1 MLNFDYL
8 NDDLAFKQVFMH
20 NEILEDLITSFLN
33 YIGKNNNN
41 RLITELIPN
50 SYINP
55 DHKKFRSYY
64 GDLTATKDD
73 VIISIEMYKNKF
85 SQKDYNKSLGY
96 LCRLYSRQEKSIKTT
111 EYKKVISL
119 NFIKGNF
126 KRINNNIVNGYSLK
140 NSINNEEIND
150 NILMYLVRYDLI
162 DNIPY
167 KYEEERFITYLRI
180 IRSKSVK
187 DMKKY
192 AKGDKIM
199 EEIIKMLKE
208 WNIESD
214 RINYQRRID
223 EAKEE
228 GMERGI
234 EENKISTAKK
244 LIKLNASKEY
254 ILEITEIS
262 DKEYEKLVNH
272 K

>member
-180 IRSKSVK
+180 IGSKSVK

-214 RINYQRRID
+214 RINYQRRIE

-228 GMERGI
+228 GI

-244 LIKLNASKEY
+244 LIKLNAAKEY

>member
-1 MLNFDYL
+1 
-8 NDDLAFKQVFMH
+8 
-20 NEILEDLITSFLN
+20 
-33 YIGKNNNN
+33 
-41 RLITELIPN
+41 
-50 SYINP
+50 
-55 DHKKFRSYY
+55 
-64 GDLTATKDD
+64 
-73 VIISIEMYKNKF
+73 MYKNKF

-111 EYKKVISL
+111 DYKKVISL
-119 NFIKGNF
+119 NFIQGNF

-140 NSINNEEIND
+140 NVINNEELND

-167 KYEEERFITYLRI
+167 EYGEERFITYLRI
-180 IRSKSVK
+180 IGSKSVK

-228 GMERGI
+228 GMEA
-234 EENKISTAKK
+234 NKIAIAKK
-244 LIKLNASKEY
+244 LINLNASKNY
-254 ILEITEIS
+254 ILEVTGIS
-262 DKEYEKLVNH
+262 EKDYEKLINN